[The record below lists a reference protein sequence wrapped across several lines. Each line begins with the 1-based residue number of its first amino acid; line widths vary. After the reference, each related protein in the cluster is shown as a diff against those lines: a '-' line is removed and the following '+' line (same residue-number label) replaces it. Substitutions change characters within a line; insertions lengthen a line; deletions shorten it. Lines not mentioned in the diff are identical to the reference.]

1 MYFLFYPYELE
12 FVFRLTFTDVFLFAS
27 NFKPICHTFQKERL
41 LKERQ
46 EAFKN
51 EIETMSGVL
60 KAQLDTAN
68 KKYAGNVIPNFLSI
82 FFPEFYTK
90 VIQNFEHKF

>member
-1 MYFLFYPYELE
+1 M
-12 FVFRLTFTDVFLFAS
+12 
-27 NFKPICHTFQKERL
+27 KERL
-41 LKERQ
+41 LKEWQ

-60 KAQLDTAN
+60 KAQLDAAN

-82 FFPEFYTK
+82 YFPEFHNK
-90 VIQNFEHKF
+90 VI